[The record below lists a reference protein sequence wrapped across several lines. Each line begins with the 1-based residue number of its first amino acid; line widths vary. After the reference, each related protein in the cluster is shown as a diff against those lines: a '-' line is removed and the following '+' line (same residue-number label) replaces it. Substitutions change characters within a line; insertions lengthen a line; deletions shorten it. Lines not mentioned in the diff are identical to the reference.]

1 MKDTKAR
8 KGMQRM
14 TKETVVRI
22 VMEMREGINLKSVL
36 KWPAIKAD
44 I

>member
-1 MKDTKAR
+1 
-8 KGMQRM
+8 MQRT

-22 VMEMREGINLKSVL
+22 VMEMREYKNLNSAL

-44 I
+44 IWPRIILL